1 MNYKIGDKVVRLNE
15 DLYSNFFHYESFI
28 YISEVTDANEEYF
41 TTGGKLSTFTSTN
54 YRDCYQDTG
63 KLIRTYSGDKTDR
76 WYNLRT
82 EIDEI
87 KKRLKE
93 IRLNFY
99 HKVREENDKKM
110 AELEKTIENCRF
122 HIDNLRNLKE
132 TPFGFGYKN
141 LVEFDDTIKNL
152 IERTI
157 GINIKEKI
165 E

>member
-1 MNYKIGDKVVRLNE
+1 MKYKIGDKVVQFNE
-15 DLYSNFFHYESFI
+15 DFYGNFFHYEKFI
-28 YISEVTDANEEYF
+28 NVSEVTDANEEYF

-63 KLIRTYSGDKTDR
+63 KLIRNNETER

-87 KKRLKE
+87 KKRVKE

-122 HIDNLRNLKE
+122 HIENLRNLKE

-141 LVEFDDTIKNL
+141 LVEFDNTIKNL
-152 IERTI
+152 IERSI